1 MAEPA
6 PHRAHPANRC
16 SPGEGDSLDSLA
28 GGMSH
33 RAHPADRYSPMRRV
47 RRVHFVGIGGAG
59 MGGIAEVL
67 HTLGFEVTGSDL
79 AAGLMTAR
87 LRSLGVRVDAG
98 HDRAHVAGAE
108 VVVVSSAVGED
119 NPEVVEARR
128 RHLPVVPRAQMLAEI
143 MRFFPASIAVAGTH
157 GKTTTTSLVASLL
170 AAGGLDPTFV
180 IGGRLLGAGTNARLG
195 AGEYLVA
202 EADES
207 DASFVLLHPVFAVV
221 TNIDAD
227 HMPTYGGDFERLRG
241 AYLEFLHR
249 LPFYGLAVACLDDR
263 HVRESLPSVARPVV
277 TYGID
282 TNADLVATGIA
293 AEGPRTRFRV
303 AGAGFDASTEL
314 TLNLPGRHNVLNALA
329 AIAVARELGV
339 SEADIA
345 RAFESFQGIGR
356 RLQVI
361 AALEAA
367 GRPITVIDD
376 YAHHPREIEAT
387 VEAVRAG
394 WPGRRLVA
402 FFQPHRYTRTRDLI
416 DDFAVVLCRLD
427 VLVVL
432 EVYPAGEAPIR
443 AADGRALCRAIR
455 ARGRVDPVFAER
467 VPDLDALALDLVRPG
482 DVVLTLGAGDVGAAP
497 AAIARALAAAPAL
510 QAVETGS

>member
-1 MAEPA
+1 MVELDFRQAQ
-6 PHRAHPANRC
+6 RAARRT
-16 SPGEGDSLDSLA
+16 A
-28 GGMSH
+28 
-33 RAHPADRYSPMRRV
+33 MRRA

-67 HTLGFEVTGSDL
+67 HTLGLEITGSDC
-79 AAGLMTAR
+79 AAGAMTAR
-87 LRSLGVRVDAG
+87 LGGLGVRVDIG
-98 HDRAHVAGAE
+98 HDRAHVAGASA
-108 VVVVSSAVGED
+108 VVVSAAIGPD
-119 NPEVVEARR
+119 NPEVAEARR
-128 RHLPVVPRAQMLAEI
+128 RHIPVVPRAQMLAEL
-143 MRFFPASIAVAGTH
+143 MRFRYSIAVAGAH

-170 AAGGLDPTFV
+170 AGGGLDPTFV

-207 DASFVLLHPVFAVV
+207 DASFLLLHPIIAVV

-227 HMPTYGGDFERLRG
+227 HMSTYEGDFERLRA

-249 LPFYGLAVACLDDR
+249 LPFYGLAVLCLDDR
-263 HVRESLPSVARPVV
+263 HVRESLPAVARPIV

-282 TNADLVATGIA
+282 TEADLVATGIVP
-293 AEGPRTRFRV
+293 EGPRTRFTV
-303 AGAGFDASTEL
+303 AGAGFAAPMEL

-329 AIAVARELGV
+329 AIAVARELEV

-361 AALEAA
+361 AAVECA
-367 GRPITVIDD
+367 GGPVTVIDD

-387 VEAVRAG
+387 LEAVRAG
-394 WPGRRLVA
+394 WPGRRLVV
-402 FFQPHRYTRTRDLI
+402 FFQPHRYSRTRDLM
-416 DDFAVVLCRLD
+416 DDFAAVLSGPD
-427 VLVVL
+427 VLVIA
-432 EVYPAGEAPIR
+432 EVYPAGEPPLP

-455 ARGRVDPVFAER
+455 ARGRAEPVFVER
-467 VPDLDALALDLVRPG
+467 VRDVEGLAPDLVRPG
-482 DVVLTLGAGDVGAAP
+482 DLVLTLGAGDIGAAP
-497 AAIARALAAAPAL
+497 EAICRALGAARAEVVA
-510 QAVETGS
+510 

>member
-1 MAEPA
+1 MVELAVPQALLAARRTAMA
-6 PHRAHPANRC
+6 RA
-16 SPGEGDSLDSLA
+16 
-28 GGMSH
+28 
-33 RAHPADRYSPMRRV
+33 

-67 HTLGFEVTGSDL
+67 HTLGLEVTGSDR
-79 AAGLMTAR
+79 AAGAMTAH
-87 LRSLGVRVDAG
+87 LRGLGVRVDIG
-98 HDRAHVAGAE
+98 HDPAHVAGANA
-108 VVVVSSAVGED
+108 VVVSAAIGPD
-119 NPEVVEARR
+119 NPEVAEARR
-128 RHLPVVPRAQMLAEI
+128 RHIPVVPRAQMLAEL
-143 MRFFPASIAVAGTH
+143 MRFRYSIAVAGAH

-207 DASFVLLHPVFAVV
+207 DASFLLLHPIMAVV

-227 HMPTYGGDFERLRG
+227 HMSTYEGDFERLRG

-249 LPFYGLAVACLDDR
+249 LPFYGLAVLCIDDR
-263 HVRESLPSVARPVV
+263 HVRESLPSVARSIV

-282 TNADLVATGIA
+282 TEADLVASGIV
-293 AEGPRTRFRV
+293 AEGPRTRFTV
-303 AGAGFDASTEL
+303 AGAGFAAPMEL

-329 AIAVARELGV
+329 AIAVARELEV

-356 RLQVI
+356 RLQVV
-361 AALEAA
+361 ATLERA
-367 GRPITVIDD
+367 GGPVTVIDD

-387 VEAVRAG
+387 LEAARAG
-394 WPGRRLVA
+394 WPGRRLVV
-402 FFQPHRYTRTRDLI
+402 FFQPHRYSRTRDLM
-416 DDFAVVLCRLD
+416 DDFAAVLSGLD
-427 VLVVL
+427 VLVIL
-432 EVYPAGEAPIR
+432 EVYPAGEAPLP

-455 ARGRVDPVFAER
+455 ARGRLDPVFAER
-467 VPDLDALALDLVRPG
+467 VRDVEALAADLVRPG
-482 DVVLTLGAGDVGAAP
+482 DVVLTLGAGDIGSAP
-497 AAIARALAAAPAL
+497 EAVCRALGPARVE
-510 QAVETGS
+510 AVS

>member
-1 MAEPA
+1 MVE
-6 PHRAHPANRC
+6 
-16 SPGEGDSLDSLA
+16 LA
-28 GGMSH
+28 FH
-33 RAHPADRYSPMRRV
+33 QAQLAARRTTMRRA

-67 HTLGFEVTGSDL
+67 HTLGLEVTGSDC
-79 AAGLMTAR
+79 AAGAMTAH
-87 LRSLGVRVDAG
+87 LRGLGVHVDIG
-98 HDRAHVAGAE
+98 HDPAHVAGANA
-108 VVVVSSAVGED
+108 VVVSAAIGPD

-128 RHLPVVPRAQMLAEI
+128 RHIPVVPRAQMLAEL
-143 MRFFPASIAVAGTH
+143 MRFRYSIAVAGAH

-207 DASFVLLHPVFAVV
+207 DASFLLLHPIMAVV

-227 HMPTYGGDFERLRG
+227 HMSTYEGDFERLRG
-241 AYLEFLHR
+241 AYIEFLHR
-249 LPFYGLAVACLDDR
+249 LPFYGLAVLCIDDR
-263 HVRESLPSVARPVV
+263 HVRESLPSVARPIV

-282 TNADLVATGIA
+282 AEADLVATGIV
-293 AEGPRTRFRV
+293 AEGPRTRFTV
-303 AGAGFDASTEL
+303 AGAGFAAPMEL

-329 AIAVARELGV
+329 AIAVARELEV

-361 AALEAA
+361 AALEIA
-367 GRPITVIDD
+367 GGSVTVIDD

-387 VEAVRAG
+387 LEAVRAG
-394 WPGRRLVA
+394 WPGRRRVV
-402 FFQPHRYTRTRDLI
+402 FFQPHRYSRTRDLM
-416 DDFAVVLCRLD
+416 DDFAAVLSGPD

-432 EVYPAGEAPIR
+432 EVYPAGEAPL
-443 AADGRALCRAIR
+443 AGADGRALCRAIR
-455 ARGRVDPVFAER
+455 ARGRVDPVFAR
-467 VPDLDALALDLVRPG
+467 SVSDIGALAPDLVRAG
-482 DVVLTLGAGDVGAAP
+482 DVVLTLGAGDIGSAP
-497 AAIARALAAAPAL
+497 EAVCRALAPARVEAA
-510 QAVETGS
+510 S